1 MSNKRAISSVVLTG
15 FVFLI
20 ILFLPEIF
28 FSLVV
33 TLFIGLGLYEFY
45 TLLEKKTIPVN
56 RPFSILLGAVL
67 PLLFFFKCDAN
78 AIIVVCIVVLF
89 ILQFTRR
96 QNSNSL
102 LALSAAL
109 FGILYI
115 GYCLSFM
122 VKLRQLPGGA
132 EKVIFLLL
140 VTKFGD
146 TGAYLIGT
154 QWGRHKLIP
163 RLSPNKS
170 IEGGLGGLAFSI
182 FVAFLISFLLPGM
195 KPLNI
200 AVIGFSLGILAQG
213 GDLAESL
220 LKRDCRVKDSGKS
233 IPGLGGIL
241 DTIDSL
247 IFATPFFY
255 FYLKFLQ

>member
-1 MSNKRAISSVVLTG
+1 MSNKRAISSVILVG
-15 FVFLI
+15 FVFFI
-20 ILFLPEIF
+20 ILFLPEIVF
-28 FSLVV
+28 NLIL

-45 TLLEKKTIPVN
+45 TLLEKKDIPLN
-56 RPFSILLGAVL
+56 RPFGILLGAAL
-67 PLLFFFKCDAN
+67 PLLFFFKLDAN
-78 AIIVVCIVVLF
+78 VVIVVYIVALF

-115 GYCLSFM
+115 SYCLSFM
-122 VKLRQLPGGA
+122 VKLRQMPGGI
-132 EKVIFLLL
+132 EKVVFLIL

-154 QWGRHKLIP
+154 RWGRHKLIP

-170 IEGGLGGLAFSI
+170 MEGGLAGLVFSVCI
-182 FVAFLISFLLPGM
+182 AFLISFLLPGM

-200 AVIGFSLGILAQG
+200 AVIGFSLGVLAQV

-220 LKRDCRVKDSGKS
+220 LKRDCQVKDSGKS
-233 IPGLGGIL
+233 IPGLGGVL

-247 IFATPFFY
+247 IFTAPFFY

>member
-1 MSNKRAISSVVLTG
+1 MSNKRAISSVILVG
-15 FVFLI
+15 FVFFI
-20 ILFLPEIF
+20 ILFLPEIVF
-28 FSLVV
+28 NLML

-45 TLLEKKTIPVN
+45 TLLEKKAIPVN
-56 RPFSILLGAVL
+56 RPAGILLGAGL
-67 PLLFFFKCDAN
+67 PFLFFFKLDASVV
-78 AIIVVCIVVLF
+78 IVVYIAALF

-96 QNSNSL
+96 QNNSL

-122 VKLRQLPGGA
+122 VKLRQMPGGI
-132 EKVIFLLL
+132 ERVVFLIL

-154 QWGRHKLIP
+154 RWGRHKLMP

-170 IEGGLGGLAFSI
+170 IEGGLAGLVFSVCI
-182 FVAFLISFLLPGM
+182 AFLISFLLPGM
-195 KPLNI
+195 KAADI
-200 AVIGFSLGILAQG
+200 AIIGFGLGVLALV

-220 LKRDCRVKDSGKS
+220 LKRDCQVKDSGKS
-233 IPGLGGIL
+233 IPGLGGVL

-247 IFATPFFY
+247 IFTTPFFY